1 MKRSIW
7 ISVLA
12 ISLLGARARSV
23 EAPPELVTSR
33 GMVVATTGK
42 GSAKAGVAALERG
55 GTAMDAAM
63 TVAMLQPCLA
73 AGSYVSYAGILNLV
87 YFEAATGKVWNLNAG
102 YNTVKAETDPM
113 GIPGPKPAD
122 LATKNF
128 DAFKTD
134 PSGRTALVPG
144 FLAGVDE
151 AQRRFGKLGRAAIT
165 KPAIDCARDGFEL
178 DLGIAG
184 AMASRKGVLER
195 LPETRAVFS
204 PRGKLPA
211 AGEIFRQPALAKTLE
226 QFSELGATDYIY
238 RGAWARALVAAVQ
251 TEGGKMSLEDL
262 AAYAPSWIEPV
273 TTRFNGFDVY
283 AHGLP
288 TLGGVQLIED
298 LNLATA
304 AKLTEMPP
312 YKDSPLALYWLYQ
325 FVKTS
330 TLLSAPGVSQ
340 QLGTAYK
347 TDLSL
352 QSRLDPATA
361 EKVLALIKVGQM
373 PSVAPPRTTHHS
385 DAVIAVDA
393 AGNVAAVVHSINTLN
408 WGSTGIFVGGISIPD
423 SASFQQPQIA
433 ALAPGSRLP
442 DSTMPGVVLRDGK
455 PVLGFSS
462 IGSGLGPRTLAAL
475 VDVLGHGMT
484 PHQAIANPSPGGLDF
499 SRAAQGEIG
508 AFVAANDFA
517 PDYLAKLGALGQ
529 PVKEDDAQRGYWIA
543 IGVEGAGNT
552 RRLRSGALRE
562 FPNAERPAGH

>member
-1 MKRSIW
+1 MKRPVWMSI
-7 ISVLA
+7 LA
-12 ISLLGARARSV
+12 ISFQGACVRGAD
-23 EAPPELVTSR
+23 APPELITSR
-33 GMVVATTGK
+33 GMVIATTGK

-102 YNTVKAETDPM
+102 YNTVKGETDPM
-113 GIPGPKPAD
+113 SIPGPKPAEM
-122 LATKNF
+122 AEKNF
-128 DAFKTD
+128 DAFKSN

-165 KPAIDCARDGFEL
+165 TPALECARDGFAL
-178 DLGIAG
+178 DPGLVG

-204 PRGKLPA
+204 AKGQLPT
-211 AGEIFRQPALAKTLE
+211 AGEIFRQPALAKTLA
-226 QFSELGATDYIY
+226 QFSQHGAREYIY
-238 RGAWARALVAAVQ
+238 RGAWAREFVAAVQ
-251 TEGGKMSLEDL
+251 ADGGKMTLEDL
-262 AAYAPSWIEPV
+262 AAYSPTWIEPV

-288 TLGGVQLIED
+288 TVGGAQLIED

-304 AKLTEMPP
+304 VKLTEMPSH
-312 YKDSPLALYWLYQ
+312 KDSPLALYWMYQ

-330 TLLSAPGVSQ
+330 TFLSAPGVSE
-340 QLGTAYK
+340 QLGAAYK
-347 TDLSL
+347 TDFSL
-352 QSRLDPATA
+352 QARLDPATA
-361 EKVLALIKVGQM
+361 EKVLALIKVGRM
-373 PSVAPPRTTHHS
+373 PSVPPPKTTHHS
-385 DAVIAVDA
+385 DAVVAVDA
-393 AGNVAAVVHSINTLN
+393 AGNIAAVVHSINTLN

-423 SASFQQPQIA
+423 SASFQQAQIA
-433 ALAPGSRLP
+433 TLTPGSRLP
-442 DSTMPGVVLRDGK
+442 DSTMPGVVLREGK

-499 SRAAQGEIG
+499 SRVAQGEIG
-508 AFVAANDFA
+508 AFVAANDFTA
-517 PDYLAKLGALGQ
+517 DYLEKLRALGQ
-529 PVKEDDAQRGYWIA
+529 PVKEEDAQRGYWIA
-543 IGVEGAGNT
+543 IGIEGAGDT
-552 RRLRSGALRE
+552 RRLHSGALRE
-562 FPNAERPAGH
+562 FSTAERPAGH